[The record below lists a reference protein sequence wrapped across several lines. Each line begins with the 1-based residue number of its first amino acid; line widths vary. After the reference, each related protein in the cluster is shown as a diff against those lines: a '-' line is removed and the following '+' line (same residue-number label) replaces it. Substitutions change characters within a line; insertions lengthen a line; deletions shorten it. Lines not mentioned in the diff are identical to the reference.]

1 MSKSNKKIAP
11 VAPVAEVVAP
21 EVEVVAL
28 RAEVARLREQV
39 ARQEAAATAD
49 KQRVYDLLA
58 ARRRE
63 QAERAERLGINEPPS
78 DAAVAER
85 IWAEVARQAA
95 VLAAVAADPTREGLN
110 ALREGRYAITDLQR
124 QLHVLRWGYLYTA
137 I

>member
-1 MSKSNKKIAP
+1 MSKNKKNAP
-11 VAPVAEVVAP
+11 VAPAASVAP

-28 RAEVARLREQV
+28 RAEVERLREQV

-63 QAERAERLGINEPPS
+63 QEERAERLGVSEPPS

-85 IWAEVARQAA
+85 IWGEVARQAA
-95 VLAAVAADPTREGLN
+95 VLAAVAADPTRESLN
-110 ALREGRYAITDLQR
+110 VLREGRYALTDLQR
-124 QLHVLRWGYLYTA
+124 QLHVLRWGYLYT